1 MRATSPK
8 GTRKQGV
15 DKEMTDKRIG
25 KVWTPIMLLRSTLNL
40 LLAVGLAPKQQFEVT
55 FYNVRCKLGGVK
67 LHLPN

>member
-8 GTRKQGV
+8 GTRKHGV

-55 FYNVRCKLGGVK
+55 LYNVRCKLGGVK

>member
-1 MRATSPK
+1 
-8 GTRKQGV
+8 
-15 DKEMTDKRIG
+15 MTDKRIG